1 MIDVA
6 DLMAQLRR
14 RRKDLGLTQRE
25 VVQHAPGF
33 TTSLLSGYETG
44 QHKPSAEKLVVLAN
58 ALGCDLTLTP
68 RPAPPLRTRFDSL
81 DELRQDMHDNAWA
94 RRVAA
99 LATPDDLEELKRR
112 LVEYKAAESE
122 DDDA

>member
-6 DLMAQLRR
+6 DLMAQLRQ

-44 QHKPSAEKLVVLAN
+44 QHKPSAEKLVAWAN

-68 RPAPPLRTRFDSL
+68 RSL
-81 DELRQDMHDNAWA
+81 DELRQDLHDNAWA

-99 LATPDDLEELKRR
+99 PATPDDIEEIKRR
-112 LVEYKAAESE
+112 LAEYSTAGTDSDRQPKG
-122 DDDA
+122 DDHD

>member
-6 DLMAQLRR
+6 ALMAELRQR
-14 RRKDLGLTQRE
+14 RLDLGLTQRE

-44 QHKPSAEKLVVLAN
+44 QHKPSAEKLVVLAD
-58 ALGCDLTLTP
+58 ALGCDVALTP
-68 RPAPPLRTRFDSL
+68 RPAPLARTRFDSL
-81 DELRQDMHDNAWA
+81 DELRQDLHDNAWA

-99 LATPDDLEELKRR
+99 PGVPDDIEELKRR
-112 LVEYKAAESE
+112 LAECEAAGSE
-122 DDDA
+122 EDNA